1 MNEGMEVVIPEGTS
15 TRTVPRDT
23 FQAYKEALSGL
34 TQDNMQEV
42 TAKLVQ
48 LGLAGGQC
56 WDTVFFPFYL

>member
-1 MNEGMEVVIPEGTS
+1 MTQAMNEGMEVVIPEGTS

-42 TAKLVQ
+42 TAKLV
-48 LGLAGGQC
+48 
-56 WDTVFFPFYL
+56 